1 MNRIGNRSF
10 RISDIFPYWRSNW
23 DKIDGIWIHQK
34 LLELRRLMRDRGK
47 HMISLLSSILPWH
60 MKNMN
65 IVWILFW
72 TNEINDIWFQI
83 ATATLGF
90 NVYEIY
96 HASYMLKGLLA
107 EPEVFTDFSDLAGW
121 SKIFQ
126 NCAGV
131 SIFLGLI
138 KIFKY
143 ISFNKTMS
151 ILSGTL
157 TRVG

>member
-1 MNRIGNRSF
+1 MNYKLNNCIQRQVT
-10 RISDIFPYWRSNW
+10 
-23 DKIDGIWIHQK
+23 IH
-34 LLELRRLMRDRGK
+34 D
-47 HMISLLSSILPWH
+47 
-60 MKNMN
+60 
-65 IVWILFW
+65 
-72 TNEINDIWFQI
+72 FQI

-107 EPEVFTDFSDLAGW
+107 EPEVFTDFSELAGW
-121 SKIFQ
+121 SKVFQ

-143 ISFNKTMS
+143 ISFNKTMA

-157 TRVG
+157 TEVRDNNIENS

>member
-1 MNRIGNRSF
+1 MQ
-10 RISDIFPYWRSNW
+10 
-23 DKIDGIWIHQK
+23 IWK
-34 LLELRRLMRDRGK
+34 LPSMQ
-47 HMISLLSSILPWH
+47 SL
-60 MKNMN
+60 K
-65 IVWILFW
+65 ILFC
-72 TNEINDIWFQI
+72 FQI

-96 HASYMLKGLLA
+96 HASFMLKGLLA

-157 TRVG
+157 TRVRLWFFTKDTQIKKITESSFLYFFF

>member
-1 MNRIGNRSF
+1 MQCY
-10 RISDIFPYWRSNW
+10 D
-23 DKIDGIWIHQK
+23 
-34 LLELRRLMRDRGK
+34 
-47 HMISLLSSILPWH
+47 
-60 MKNMN
+60 
-65 IVWILFW
+65 
-72 TNEINDIWFQI
+72 FQI

-107 EPEVFTDFSDLAGW
+107 EPEVFTDFSELAGW

-143 ISFNKTMS
+143 ISFNKTMA

-157 TRVG
+157 TEVRDNNIENS